1 MSGSC
6 CSISRHDEA
15 VALARA
21 CPPEVLHSVPAQIA
35 LFLTHASAGE
45 RENAEALVTPEIEA
59 VATATDVF
67 PRLLAQGYAMAG
79 AQERAI
85 DWLAI
90 AVDRGFIN
98 YPFLARYDPFIA
110 SLRSDSRFQQLL
122 DVVRDRWE
130 KFEG

>member
-1 MSGSC
+1 ML
-6 CSISRHDEA
+6 ETA
-15 VALARA
+15 VANNSVNQARD
-21 CPPEVLHSVPAQIA
+21 VGA
-35 LFLTHASAGE
+35 LLK
-45 RENAEALVTPEIEA
+45 ALNRWTIRLLI
-59 VATATDVF
+59 

-79 AQERAI
+79 VPERAI

-98 YPFLARYDPFIA
+98 YPFLARYDPFFE
-110 SLRSDSRFQQLL
+110 SLRGDSRFQQLL